1 MSSVRTRIPDGPA
14 CRVTSGKL
22 GIDEAPGGRVGIINF
37 QLLAQVITISFI
49 RRFVSLLLLLP
60 MFAMAAGAAS
70 APFRIGVAPHSSA
83 RVIVEMYQP
92 LRLYLEQVLQRPVEI
107 VTAPDFTEFARRGMA
122 QDYDIAITTGHQ
134 ARLLQ
139 TDARYLPLLTYQA
152 DFKAVALVAAESAF
166 REPKDLVGSTVI
178 GLSASSLVTLW
189 GQHWLLRNSVA
200 NVAVRYVSA
209 SDSVAQLLLKGEG
222 TAGFMS
228 LANYQNLPAPVRSQ
242 LRLLAE
248 SLPMAGRV
256 YVLNARH
263 VRQRE
268 PILAALWAFA
278 DTAQAKQYF
287 AHHQRGGYR
296 PLEPRELIALEP
308 YANEVRLVLRQGK

>member
-1 MSSVRTRIPDGPA
+1 MRCIRWF
-14 CRVTSGKL
+14 
-22 GIDEAPGGRVGIINF
+22 VGLF
-37 QLLAQVITISFI
+37 
-49 RRFVSLLLLLP
+49 LLLP
-60 MFAMAAGAAS
+60 ALALAAGTAS

-83 RVIVEMYQP
+83 RVIIEMYQP
-92 LRLYLEQVLQRPVEI
+92 LRLYLEQVLKRPVEI
-107 VTAPDFTEFARRGMA
+107 VTAPDFTEFARRGVA
-122 QDYDIAITTGHQ
+122 QTYDIAITTGHQ

-152 DFKAVALVAAESAF
+152 DFKAVALVAADSPY
-166 REPKDLVGSTVI
+166 REPKDLAGSSVI

-200 NVAVRYVSA
+200 NATLRYVSA

-222 TAGFMS
+222 SAGFMS
-228 LANYQNLPAPVRSQ
+228 LANFQNLPPPVRAQ

-256 YVLNARH
+256 YLLNARH
-263 VRQRE
+263 AKQRE
-268 PILAALWAFA
+268 PILDALWAFA
-278 DTAQAKQYF
+278 ETAQAKQYF
-287 AHHQRGGYR
+287 ARHQLGGYR

-308 YANEVRLVLRQGK
+308 YANEVRTVLRQGN